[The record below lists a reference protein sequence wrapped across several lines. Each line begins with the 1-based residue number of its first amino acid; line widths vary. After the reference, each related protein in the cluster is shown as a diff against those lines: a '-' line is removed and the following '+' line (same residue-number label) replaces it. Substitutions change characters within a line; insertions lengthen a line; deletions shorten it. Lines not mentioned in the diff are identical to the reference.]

1 MSSSDEKNRHDA
13 GCGGQLET
21 VASTAATPA
30 TAGKAQ
36 EDTAWDRRIRIASG
50 VSFCLGCVW
59 ILLFPLVTLTTGE
72 SKPRGTFFDENAM
85 LVHHTVTKLTAADV
99 DWAKPARLLEA
110 YPQQVKACC

>member
-1 MSSSDEKNRHDA
+1 MSSPDKKNRHDA
-13 GCGGQLET
+13 GCGGTLET
-21 VASTAATPA
+21 VAPTAGTTAAV
-30 TAGKAQ
+30 GKA
-36 EDTAWDRRIRIASG
+36 EEATVWDRRIRIASG
-50 VSFCLGCVW
+50 VSFFLGCVW

-110 YPQQVKACC
+110 YPQQVKAWC